1 MFKREVRGSFELA
14 ALMMARAQKRL
25 AEENDDADFALH
37 AFKLERRAL
46 EAIALGLSVLLE
58 GRET

>member
-1 MFKREVRGSFELA
+1 VRGSFELA

-25 AEENDDADFALH
+25 AEENDDADLALH